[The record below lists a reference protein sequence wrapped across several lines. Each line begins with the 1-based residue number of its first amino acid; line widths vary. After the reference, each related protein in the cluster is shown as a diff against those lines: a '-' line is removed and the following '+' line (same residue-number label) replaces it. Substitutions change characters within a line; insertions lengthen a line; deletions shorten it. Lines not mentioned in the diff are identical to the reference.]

1 MKKTGA
7 TLLLVAAVLAAL
19 ILPFSDFGQST
30 SPPNLDRVLFI
41 PTKFPTGDWDPNS
54 LIFEDV
60 FFHAADNTKLHG
72 WYCPTKNAELTI
84 LIVHGNAGNVS
95 TRVRLLQHL
104 QNQQTA
110 SIFIFDYRG
119 YGRSEG
125 SPSIDGAMMD
135 AQAARD
141 KLEEVSGKPASEF
154 ILIGESIGGAIAVKL
169 ANSVPP
175 KALILQSTFSNLQ
188 DLARIHYPLRAPTVP
203 KHLLNST
210 DLLPSYQGPLLQSHG
225 ENDQI
230 IPLKLGRK
238 LFETAVGRKQFLTIS
253 EAGHNDWLTTEYL
266 TQLDQ
271 FLGEFVS
278 PPNDSSHCCDD
289 RHENQ
294 RPQMP
299 IQHVAANTK

>member
-7 TLLLVAAVLAAL
+7 ILLLVAAVLGAL

-30 SPPNLDRVLFI
+30 SPPNLDRVLFM
-41 PTKFPTGDWDPNS
+41 PTRFPTGEWEPTN
-54 LIFEDV
+54 LTFEDV
-60 FFHAADNTKLHG
+60 FFHAADHTKLHG
-72 WYCPTKNAELTI
+72 WYFPTENAELTI
-84 LIVHGNAGNVS
+84 LIFHGNAGNVS
-95 TRVRLLQHL
+95 TRVKLLQHL

-125 SPSIDGAMMD
+125 KPSIDGVLMD
-135 AQAARD
+135 AQAAKD
-141 KLEEVSGKPASEF
+141 KLEELSGEPASEF

-169 ANSVPP
+169 ANSAPP

-188 DLARIHYPLRAPTVP
+188 DLARIHFPLRAHTVP

-210 DLLPSYQGPLLQSHG
+210 DSLPGYPGPLLQSHG

-230 IPLKLGRK
+230 IPMKLGRK
-238 LFETAVGRKQFLTIS
+238 LFEAAVGRKQFLTIP

-278 PPNDSSHCCDD
+278 PPNDSSHCCDY

-294 RPQMP
+294 RPHMP